1 MCACIY
7 QSFVAKLSSIIPV
20 QIISKLSSSVSA
32 DIQKELVSVYREA
45 FGKELAWL
53 KGQGKST
60 TCSMEPLVAFTWIF
74 GGKTLFIAR

>member
-20 QIISKLSSSVSA
+20 QIITKLSYVSA
-32 DIQKELVSVYREA
+32 DIQKELVSLYREA

-60 TCSMEPLVAFTWIF
+60 TCSMDPLVAFTWVF
-74 GGKTLFIAR
+74 GGKTIFIAR

>member
-20 QIISKLSSSVSA
+20 QIITKLSYVSA

>member
-20 QIISKLSSSVSA
+20 QIITKLSYVSA
-32 DIQKELVSVYREA
+32 DIQKELVSLYREA

>member
-20 QIISKLSSSVSA
+20 QIITILSYVSA
-32 DIQKELVSVYREA
+32 DIQKELVSLYREA